1 MPLEDKFL
9 NHKSNIQQKVRVAT
23 GDNIA
28 IAGAVQERYNQFI
41 ASLVFPANQDEIP
54 KEAVLRLNEYVDFVK
69 LIESRHSFFNWRSNF
84 AGSVI
89 PEFFYRYLV
98 SRFDAIGVRA
108 LYSTKESVVE
118 ATFSISEAG
127 GIDLRRKDQDLC
139 VGVRLQR
146 LSHGENDL
154 PFVAPAACCEVKT
167 NIDINKLN
175 GLDFSAERLKRSF
188 PGANYFLIT
197 ETIDFSLDD
206 NYTAGYI
213 DEIFVLRKQVRSV
226 ARKTKGPIQADVVKA
241 ATDAIIHG
249 IHLASRSAG
258 HVYERLPTGKLIRP
272 S

>member
-1 MPLEDKFL
+1 MPLEEKFL

-23 GDNIA
+23 GANLVLA
-28 IAGAVQERYNQFI
+28 KEVQARYDEYV
-41 ASLVFPANQDEIP
+41 ASLVFPGSQAEVP
-54 KEAVLRLNEYVDFVK
+54 VVAVRCLNDYVDYVK
-69 LIESRHSFFNWRSNF
+69 AIESKHTFFNWRSNF

-98 SRFDAIGVRA
+98 ARFDALGIQA
-108 LYSTKESVVE
+108 MYSTKESVVE

-146 LSHGENDL
+146 LSPDGNEV
-154 PFVAPAACCEVKT
+154 PFLAPAACCEVKT

-188 PGANYFLIT
+188 PGASYFLIT
-197 ETIDFSLDD
+197 ETIDFSLND
-206 NYTAGYI
+206 NYSAGYI

-226 ARKTKGPIQADVVKA
+226 ARKTKEPLQADVIKA
-241 ATDAIIHG
+241 AGDAFVNV
-249 IHLASRSAG
+249 IHLASRTSG
-258 HVYERLPTGKLIRP
+258 HVYERLTSGRLIRP
-272 S
+272 

>member
-1 MPLEDKFL
+1 MPLEEQFL

-23 GDNIA
+23 GANVA
-28 IAGAVQERYNQFI
+28 VAAAVQARYNEY
-41 ASLVFPANQDEIP
+41 AANLVFPANQTAIP
-54 KEAVLRLNEYVDFVK
+54 VEAVRRLNDYVDYVK
-69 LIESRHSFFNWRSNF
+69 IVEGENSFFNWRSNF

-98 SRFDAIGVRA
+98 ARFDALGVHA

-146 LSHGENDL
+146 LSSGEHEV

-188 PGANYFLIT
+188 PGASYFLIT
-197 ETIDFSLDD
+197 ETIDFSLND

-226 ARKTKGPIQADVVKA
+226 ARRTKEPLQADVVKA
-241 ATDAIIHG
+241 AVDAIIHV

-258 HVYERLPTGKLIRP
+258 HVYDRLASGKLIR